1 MIMTILIAK
10 LVEYMKLTSHFI
22 SYKDII
28 FNGLYASSL
37 SETDIILLSVVKDN
51 QAELRLLHC
60 LQTVVGFWKKPAS
73 IVKHMC
79 LWSVCVSGHCHQ
91 DTFKVMPPDQLAW
104 LAQSVISPSPP
115 CHCSDKYLNIIPHY
129 CVAHCSPSLI
139 SQPFRFHFMDN
150 DARRLAQLQGEITQ
164 LKNTQPFS
172 CFPVLYCIYLTQLP
186 NKVLIDHSILTV
198 SV

>member
-10 LVEYMKLTSHFI
+10 LVQYMKQTSHFI
-22 SYKDII
+22 SYKVI

-37 SETDIILLSVVKDN
+37 SETDIILLSVVEDN

-79 LWSVCVSGHCHQ
+79 LQSVCVSGHCHQ

-104 LAQSVISPSPP
+104 LAQSVISPSPLP
-115 CHCSDKYLNIIPHY
+115 LLRQISQHY
-129 CVAHCSPSLI
+129 STLLCSPLLTI
-139 SQPFRFHFMDN
+139 LNQPTF
-150 DARRLAQLQGEITQ
+150 
-164 LKNTQPFS
+164 PFS
-172 CFPVLYCIYLTQLP
+172 FHGQ
-186 NKVLIDHSILTV
+186 
-198 SV
+198 